1 MIKYDTLVQHLKYRV
16 LQSVARH
23 YWEGDLTESITE
35 ILKPRLCREK
45 KQRCVAACIR
55 SALSLRNA

>member
-35 ILKPRLCREK
+35 ILKTEIVPGK
-45 KQRCVAACIR
+45 K
-55 SALSLRNA
+55 SNDALLRV